1 MAIDFE
7 KSFFNNYMDTMYPMQ
22 QQTDEAPAQDVML
35 ASGPVTSDMPQTGV
49 RVGRAGITPAQS
61 AKAGGLDRPL
71 VALLDTLAGALQ
83 GATAQTLGLPGDIR
97 SIIDTIAQE
106 GATKYLGERT
116 MPTTT
121 EMQQKLP
128 AVIPQGVANQ
138 TEREYTA
145 KVASDIGTFL
155 PAPGLLDAPKA
166 IKGAVQAT
174 KNMPVGM
181 STQMV
186 GEGISDLGFYSAAK
200 QAVDSIQQQK
210 GTGEQFLKQIEKTPG
225 VKPEEIKWT
234 GLDDFLKS
242 KKTVTKAEVQEYL
255 DKNRVEVKEV
265 RLGEQETY
273 DPQRLSQLEEEYK
286 KLKQHPIDDPSF
298 GEEKYDEMIRLMN
311 IRDRSTT
318 DSLYASMESATRA
331 GQRAQAKGMPEAA
344 ERYFREA
351 ELYNTRAEK
360 LDLEGLGMDAPTK
373 YEKYQLP
380 GGKNYREILLTLPTK
395 QTGPSEIA
403 FKSADDVDNFL
414 TDMSMSGYEN
424 LDYGRLNDGNVVQ
437 FGNAIPSNVMQII
450 RNNDG
455 EIIAGKTTAGST
467 YGSPHF
473 EQPNILAHM
482 RVNDR
487 VDADGKK
494 VLFVEEVQ
502 SDWHQAGRK
511 KGYLTGDPVKELHD
525 YEKNLVTRAREAMKE
540 NALKDGLSE
549 KEADDL
555 STSIVRNTDFNGMA
569 KYLGETDQYT
579 EIALKARNKSNA
591 VPDAPFK
598 TTWHELALKRA
609 IQVAAEGGYDR
620 IAFTTGKTQ
629 AERYDLSKQIS
640 RVTYTEAGVLR
651 AYDKSG
657 EMVLSKKLDS
667 PDQIEDYIGK
677 EPAKKLLEKEVSKI
691 EVVPKNVFD
700 GRELS
705 GVDLQVGGEGMKG
718 FYDQILPK
726 FLDKYAKKWDAKVG
740 TTQIRLASDKQD
752 MADSELLGELGLP
765 KGGKAMADVQYIDI
779 TPKMKESVLTKGQP
793 LFAIGAGGAAV
804 QQEENQ

>member
-1 MAIDFE
+1 MIDQRFMNQLADDMRE
-7 KSFFNNYMDTMYPMQ
+7 PEEPVQ
-22 QQTDEAPAQDVML
+22 EVML

-97 SIIDTIAQE
+97 SIIDMIAQE

-138 TEREYTA
+138 AEREYTA

-155 PAPGLLDAPKA
+155 PAPGLLDAPKV

-186 GEGISDLGFYSAAK
+186 GEGVSDLGFYSAAK
-200 QAVDSIQQQK
+200 QAVDSIQQPK

-265 RLGEQETY
+265 QLGGGYATIEKELNKQGYELNVDMDGDWSIFKNNEYVELDELPADLQKFVMENSPGKTETKF
-273 DPQRLSQLEEEYK
+273 S
-286 KLKQHPIDDPSF
+286 
-298 GEEKYDEMIRLMN
+298 KY
-311 IRDRSTT
+311 T
-318 DSLYASMESATRA
+318 
-331 GQRAQAKGMPEAA
+331 
-344 ERYFREA
+344 
-351 ELYNTRAEK
+351 
-360 LDLEGLGMDAPTK
+360 
-373 YEKYQLP
+373 LP
-380 GGKNYREILLTLPTK
+380 GGENYREILLTLPAKPDVVRQMADGSWIVQGTE
-395 QTGPSEIA
+395 GSEG
-403 FKSADDVDNFL
+403 F
-414 TDMSMSGYEN
+414 Y
-424 LDYGRLNDGNVVQ
+424 
-437 FGNAIPSNVMQII
+437 
-450 RNNDG
+450 
-455 EIIAGKTTAGST
+455 GKTKEEAIERFRSGRAS
-467 YGSPHF
+467 SKEFSSQHF
-473 EQPNILAHM
+473 DQKNILAHM

-511 KGYLTGDPVKELHD
+511 KGYNTPEQ
-525 YEKNLVTRAREAMKE
+525 RAKDQQRLDALDAERKTLEAE
-540 NALKDGLSE
+540 
-549 KEADDL
+549 
-555 STSIVRNTDFNGMA
+555 
-569 KYLGETDQYT
+569 
-579 EIALKARNKSNA
+579 KARLETLAEPFTNQGKDAPADILDQWNMTANRLNNLQREYAPIANQLATGGST

-629 AERYDLSKQIS
+629 AERYDLSKQIGQINARPTPDGKIS
-640 RVTYTEAGVLR
+640 LEALTPDMGEQVIQRVVMADELDDIVGKEIA
-651 AYDKSG
+651 DKIRT
-657 EMVLSKKLDS
+657 
-667 PDQIEDYIGK
+667 QIEY
-677 EPAKKLLEKEVSKI
+677 
-691 EVVPKNVFD
+691 PKNFD
-700 GRELS
+700 DRGKSVELS
-705 GVDLQVGGEGMKG
+705 GLDLKVGGEGMKG

-740 TTQIRLASDKQD
+740 MTDIQAGTTANKSFTEALNKSEFANEYKTASDKRK
-752 MADSELLGELGLP
+752 SEIVDIITERM
-765 KGGKAMADVQYIDI
+765 KKENVAVQYIDI

-804 QQEENQ
+804 QQEENE